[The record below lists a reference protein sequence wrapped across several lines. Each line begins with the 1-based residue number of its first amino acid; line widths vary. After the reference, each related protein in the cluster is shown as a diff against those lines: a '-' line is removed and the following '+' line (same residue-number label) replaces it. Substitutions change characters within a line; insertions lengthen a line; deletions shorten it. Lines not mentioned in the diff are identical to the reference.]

1 MFTLVFVNYEIFL
14 ERVFCAPSPAAPG
27 DCPPS
32 SYATAKVKAI
42 GEQQPSNG
50 YIESAEQSRTAE
62 QNKISK
68 LTVKLQII
76 STEHDCRM

>member
-1 MFTLVFVNYEIFL
+1 VHTCFLQFTFIMQNEVQSLRDEAMLRAPTRFVRL
-14 ERVFCAPSPAAPG
+14 
-27 DCPPS
+27 
-32 SYATAKVKAI
+32 
-42 GEQQPSNG
+42 G

-76 STEHDCRM
+76 LTEHDCRM

>member
-1 MFTLVFVNYEIFL
+1 MAEAVACDGLSLDCTHFT
-14 ERVFCAPSPAAPG
+14 
-27 DCPPS
+27 
-32 SYATAKVKAI
+32 
-42 GEQQPSNG
+42 G

-76 STEHDCRM
+76 LTEHYCSM